1 MMLLHRLVL
10 DEEICS
16 YRANNKQGLSCV
28 HRSERSSDE
37 YFETTELKSGFPL
50 KAGLQK
56 FTPANTLD
64 KMV

>member
-16 YRANNKQGLSCV
+16 YRANNQQGLSV

-50 KAGLQK
+50 KTGLQK
-56 FTPANTLD
+56 FTPANTLH